1 MAQLLESVFGLSEHG
16 TTVTR
21 EVMAGA
27 TTFMTMAYI
36 IIVNPSILS
45 VTGMD
50 PGAVTVATILA
61 SVVATVVMGVLA
73 NLPVAL
79 APGMGLNAYFTFTV
93 VQGMGY
99 AWQTAL
105 GAVFVSGVLFVVIS
119 LAGLRG
125 LIIRAIPNAL
135 KHGTAAGIGLF
146 ITFIGLT
153 SGGIIVAS
161 EATFVHLGDVSQP
174 AVLLAIAGIIF
185 IAGLMALRVRGAI
198 LYGILGL
205 WVVGL
210 ITGQASY
217 AGIVG
222 PIPSLAPTFLQLDI
236 AGALTIGAITIIF
249 AFLFVDLFDTV
260 GTLVGVT
267 QQAGLLR
274 PDGSLPRSREALLAD
289 ASGTVAGSLLG
300 TSTVTSYIE
309 SAAGIS
315 EGGRTGLTALTT
327 AGLFLIALFFTP
339 LAISIPAFATAPA
352 LIIVGSLMIKSILRI
367 DWEDASEA
375 LPAFVVLVFMPF
387 TYSIAT
393 GIAAG
398 FVVYPL
404 VKAIAGR
411 VREVHWFVWLL
422 FVVFVARFIWLGS
435 L

>member
-1 MAQLLESVFGLSEHG
+1 
-16 TTVTR
+16 
-21 EVMAGA
+21 
-27 TTFMTMAYI
+27 
-36 IIVNPSILS
+36 
-45 VTGMD
+45 
-50 PGAVTVATILA
+50 
-61 SVVATVVMGVLA
+61 
-73 NLPVAL
+73 
-79 APGMGLNAYFTFTV
+79 
-93 VQGMGY
+93 MGY

-105 GAVFVSGVLFVVIS
+105 GAVFVSGLLFVVIS

-125 LIIRAIPNAL
+125 LTIRAIPNAL

-161 EATFVHLGDVSQP
+161 EATFVHLGDVSRP

-217 AGIVG
+217 GGIVG

-236 AGALTIGAITIIF
+236 AGALTLGAITIIF
-249 AFLFVDLFDTV
+249 AFVFVDLFDTV

-289 ASGTVAGSLLG
+289 ASGTVAGSHLG

-422 FVVFVARFIWLGS
+422 FVIFVARFIWLGS

>member
-45 VTGMD
+45 ATGMD